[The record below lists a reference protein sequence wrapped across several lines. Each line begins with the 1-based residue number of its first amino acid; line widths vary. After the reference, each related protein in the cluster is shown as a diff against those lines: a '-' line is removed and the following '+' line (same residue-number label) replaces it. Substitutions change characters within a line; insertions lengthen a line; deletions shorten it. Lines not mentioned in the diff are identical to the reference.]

1 MELICRMPT
10 ISLQKMPPP
19 VVYREAVSNGKAL
32 STTTGFS
39 WSLTTSLLPGIEI
52 SCVMQDIVS
61 ETHSAVE
68 WYMDVVSTSGYGY
81 MVVEV
86 VKGLRIPLDEYPLMY
101 LDELPLMYLDDYR
114 FLDLFGGDTDE

>member
-1 MELICRMPT
+1 MELTCRMPM

-19 VVYREAVSNGKAL
+19 VVYREAVGTEKARL
-32 STTTGFS
+32 GTTGFS
-39 WSLTTSLLPGIEI
+39 WSFTTSLSPDTEI

-61 ETHSAVE
+61 ETRSAVE
-68 WYMDVVSTSGYGY
+68 WYMDVVPTSGYGY
-81 MVVEV
+81 MIVEV

-101 LDELPLMYLDDYR
+101 LNELSLMYLDDYR